1 MGHVATIPLGNPPN
15 NLFNGCLNLANAFP
29 LCISTMHFHSSS
41 THVVVLEIDILIIL
55 NYYCYYY
62 YSYFPIIWPIYNHC
76 MVNIQHEKVNI
87 RHICNQHTIHI
98 QSTYG
103 WNTIVGIK
111 VWTFI
116 SLETIQGLCH
126 PTTIILHC
134 NKTSQNYVNQI
145 TR

>member
-15 NLFNGCLNLANAFP
+15 NLVNGCLNLANAFP
-29 LCISTMHFHSSS
+29 LSISTMHFHSSS

-87 RHICNQHTIHI
+87 RHM
-98 QSTYG
+98 QSTYDSYTVNI
-103 WNTIVGIK
+103 WLKYNC
-111 VWTFI
+111 WYQ
-116 SLETIQGLCH
+116 SLNFLLLGDH
-126 PTTIILHC
+126 PRSLP
-134 NKTSQNYVNQI
+134 SNYHNF
-145 TR
+145 TL